1 MKNPKPTTDN
11 QNAVTNAAMW
21 RELLK
26 TPFCLLW
33 YMHKTQRRVFVDKE
47 GFMFLECPSLE
58 CHAVCDECKYP
69 AMEEYERENRRL
81 VIQPSEDDEAD
92 NMRID
97 LTARI
102 VTERGTGITR
112 IDCNRCGASWDVFG
126 LYQIENHCTREK
138 AILDI
143 AQSFMN
149 ATATITVNA
158 ATVTDK

>member
-1 MKNPKPTTDN
+1 MKNPKPTTYN

-21 RELLK
+21 SELLK

-69 AMEEYERENRRL
+69 STVIYKEPETEEDKAELAR
-81 VIQPSEDDEAD
+81 A
-92 NMRID
+92 D

-112 IDCNRCGASWDVFG
+112 IECNRCGASWDVFG

>member
-11 QNAVTNAAMW
+11 PNAVTNAAMW

-33 YMHKTQRRVFVDKE
+33 YMHKTQRRVFVDKQ
-47 GFMFLECPSLE
+47 GFMYLECPSLE
-58 CHAVCDECKYP
+58 CHAVCGECKYP
-69 AMEEYERENRRL
+69 SE
-81 VIQPSEDDEAD
+81 VIYKPETDEDKAELA
-92 NMRID
+92 RAD

-112 IDCNRCGASWDVFG
+112 IECDRCGASWDVFG
-126 LYQIENHCTREK
+126 LYQIENNCTREK

-158 ATVTDK
+158 ATVTGR

>member
-11 QNAVTNAAMW
+11 QNAVANAAMW

-33 YMHKTQRRVFVDKE
+33 YIHKTQRRVFVDKE

-69 AMEEYERENRRL
+69 
-81 VIQPSEDDEAD
+81 SETIYKPETDEDKAELA
-92 NMRID
+92 RAD

-112 IDCNRCGASWDVFG
+112 IECERCGASWDVFS